1 VPLLAPCK
9 AVMVVHGADWFYPDQ
24 ARFYNWLDVRYIRA
38 VMPLYF
44 RKAAAVISVSELTTK
59 NFNQTLHLPPN
70 KVRTIT
76 SDQPSSS
83 PALRRKASSRKFGS
97 ATPCRK
103 TSS

>member
-59 NFNQTLHLPPN
+59 NF
-70 KVRTIT
+70 T